1 MPVHKNTDGSYQW
14 GKSGKKYFGKDA
26 RRKAEAQG
34 KAIEESGWTESKRK
48 KKK

>member
-1 MPVHKNTDGSYQW
+1 MPVHKNKDGSYQW
-14 GKSGKKYFGKDA
+14 GTSGKRYFGKDA

-34 KAIEESGWTESKRK
+34 TAIEKSGWSEDKRK